1 MSAPRILV
9 VYGSTYGQTAKIA
22 ARIRDRLE
30 AKGCEVVLT
39 RGDKPPHHIPVVGY
53 DAVLVGASL
62 IVGGYQRYIR
72 RFVKTHAETLNRTPS
87 AFFAVCASEGGTDEA
102 ARADARRIRDDFLQK
117 AGWRPT
123 LVPSFAGGIAYT
135 RYSPLVR
142 WIMKRISAKEGGATD
157 TSRDHEYTDW
167 ARVAE
172 FADDVADLARG
183 VEPRRAP
190 PRRPAAPHEK
200 ELLARI

>member
-1 MSAPRILV
+1 MPAPRILV
-9 VYGSTYGQTAKIA
+9 VYGSSYGQTAKIA
-22 ARIRDRLE
+22 ARVRDRLE
-30 AKGCEVVLT
+30 EKGCEVVLT

-62 IVGGYQRYIR
+62 IAGGYQRYIR
-72 RFVKTHAETLNRTPS
+72 RFVKAHVETLNCTPS

-102 ARADARRIRDDFLQK
+102 AKADARRIQGDFLRK

-123 LVPSFAGGIAYT
+123 LVRSFAGAIAYT
-135 RYSPLVR
+135 KYNPFVR
-142 WIMKRISAKEGGATD
+142 WIMKRISAKEGGSTD

-167 ARVAE
+167 TRVVE
-172 FADDVADLARG
+172 FADDVAALARG
-183 VEPRRAP
+183 AEPTRAP
-190 PRRPAAPHEK
+190 PRRAVAPREK